1 MIQQYVIQQYV
12 IQQYVIQQPSTNLA
26 SVLTILC
33 LSPAMIFLISTLP
46 SSINNQ
52 PGSIGLDDP
61 LLEASHDLPGL
72 LVLVLVPLDSLQEVG
87 QFLLLL
93 LVVALEQ
100 LELSSQLLQLAAGV

>member
-1 MIQQYVIQQYV
+1 MIQQYV

-26 SVLTILC
+26 PVLTILC
-33 LSPAMIFLISTLP
+33 LRPAMIFLISTLP